1 MRHPIRILAAAA
13 FALVAAAAQAE
24 DLPTA
29 EPLQNMACAVL
40 GGGFHAIPG
49 TDTCIRT
56 GGSVRVDAGYASG
69 DFGSP
74 TTSNARGTVKL
85 ETRTQTDFGLVRT
98 YLEMNADLG
107 PDDD

>member
-13 FALVAAAAQAE
+13 CALVASAAQAE

-40 GGGFHAIPG
+40 GGGFRAIPG

-69 DFGSP
+69 GGDFSP
-74 TTSNARGTVKL
+74 TASR
-85 ETRTQTDFGLVRT
+85 TR
-98 YLEMNADLG
+98 
-107 PDDD
+107 P